1 MAVALLERPT
11 TLEASAEAARVEV
24 VQPLALD
31 PGTTSPVLAS
41 MARAWHEALE
51 PSDRVALLAP
61 VLPCL
66 AGTKGPD
73 ALEERR
79 AVMAADWAIRC
90 YLPNWLHR
98 AGLQKVAAAFG
109 ALAPMSTVD
118 DLAAVLPALEQAAVE
133 GNAAWVAARERAKAV
148 TAPDTWDLAREDV
161 RNAVRYII
169 LATAEASIRVPLE
182 DPAWARS
189 AHYLWEAAAACFWGS
204 AWDGVTTGTGSTIDR
219 VAAVMLPMRAG
230 LSRAAMDL
238 LAGMAALSV
247 QRQAFYDLEEFPDLQ
262 ALAQAWPE
270 MRRDLDALHAPLMDV
285 DRVNKSHAAV
295 VAEVGQRVAAGE
307 PFGWVKGWSIL
318 GGANPDWTQYGLV
331 LGDQPIPYAVA
342 PRTLALLA
350 GLHGIKVAAF
360 VRLAPRTLLPVH
372 THPEVASEGLL
383 QAHITLKAPAPTAS
397 CLLNVAGDIRQ
408 HATGGVLVFDGSLPH
423 WALNA
428 SDEERV
434 ILYLEFNRAAH
445 HRPAAVVAPALVEA

>member
-1 MAVALLERPT
+1 MLAALLERPT

-31 PGTTSPVLAS
+31 PDTTSPVLAS

-51 PSDRVALLAP
+51 PADRVALLAP
-61 VLPCL
+61 VLPRL

-109 ALAPMSTVD
+109 ALAPMTMVD
-118 DLAAVLPALEQAAVE
+118 DLVAVLPALERAAVE

-148 TAPDTWDLAREDV
+148 TPPDAWDQAREDV

-182 DPAWARS
+182 DPTWARS
-189 AHYLWEAAAACFWGS
+189 AHYLWEAAAACFWAS

-238 LAGMAALSV
+238 LSGMAGLSV

-262 ALAQAWPE
+262 TLAQAWPE
-270 MRRDLDALHAPLMDV
+270 MRQDLDVLHAPLMNV
-285 DRVNKSHAAV
+285 DRVNKPHAAV
-295 VAEVGQRVAAGE
+295 VAEVGRRVAAGE
-307 PFGWVKGWSIL
+307 PYGFVKGWTIQ

-331 LGDQPIPYAVA
+331 LGDQPIPFAKA

-350 GLHGIKVAAF
+350 GLRGLKLAAF
-360 VRLAPRTLLPVH
+360 ARLAPGTVLPTH
-372 THPEVASEGLL
+372 THPEIASEGLL
-383 QAHITLKAPAPTAS
+383 QAHLVLKAPAPSAS
-397 CLLNVAGDIRQ
+397 CLLNVAGELRQ
-408 HATGGVLVFDGSLPH
+408 HVTGGAIVFDGSLPH
-423 WALNA
+423 AAVNM
-428 SDEERV
+428 SGEDRV

-445 HRPAAVVAPALVEA
+445 HRPRQAVGGQK

>member
-1 MAVALLERPT
+1 MPAALLKRPT

-31 PGTTSPVLAS
+31 PNTTSPVLAS
-41 MARAWHEALE
+41 MARAWHGALE
-51 PSDRVALLAP
+51 PADRVALLAP
-61 VLPCL
+61 VLPRL
-66 AGTKGPD
+66 AGTKGPA

-109 ALAPMSTVD
+109 ALAPMTTVD
-118 DLAAVLPALEQAAVE
+118 DLVAVLPALESAAVE

-148 TAPDTWDLAREDV
+148 TAPDTWDQAREDV

-189 AHYLWEAAAACFWGS
+189 AHYLWEAAAACFWAS

-219 VAAVMLPMRAG
+219 VAGVMLPMRAG

-238 LAGMAALSV
+238 LVGMAALGI
-247 QRQAFYDLEEFPDLQ
+247 QRQAFFDLEDFPDLQ
-262 ALAQAWPE
+262 ALAQAWPA
-270 MRRDLDALHAPLMDV
+270 MRQDLDALHAPLMDV
-285 DRVNKSHAAV
+285 DRVNKPHAAV

-307 PFGWVKGWSIL
+307 TFGWVKGWGKA
-318 GGANPDWTQYGLV
+318 GGDPDWTQYGLV
-331 LGDQPIPYAVA
+331 LGDHPIPFAKA

-350 GLHGIKVAAF
+350 GLRGIKVAAF
-360 VRLAPRTLLPVH
+360 VRLAPGTLLPVH
-372 THPEVASEGLL
+372 THPEIASEGLL
-383 QAHITLKAPAPTAS
+383 QAHVTIKAPAPSAS
-397 CLLNVAGDIRQ
+397 CLLNVAGGLRQ
-408 HATGGVLVFDGSLPH
+408 HVTGGTIVFDGSLPH
-423 WALNA
+423 AAVNM
-428 SDEERV
+428 SGEDRV

-445 HRPAAVVAPALVEA
+445 HRPRQAVGSRK